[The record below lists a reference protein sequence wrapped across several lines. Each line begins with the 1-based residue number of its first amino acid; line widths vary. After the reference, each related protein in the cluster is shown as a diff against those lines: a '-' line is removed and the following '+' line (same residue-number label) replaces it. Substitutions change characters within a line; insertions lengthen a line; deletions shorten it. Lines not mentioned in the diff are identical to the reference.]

1 MLNKK
6 ESLKILKK
14 ENPNLSEQEI
24 AQIYNLLYK
33 LATIEFET
41 IKEENI

>member
-6 ESLKILKK
+6 ESLKKLKK
-14 ENPNLSEQEI
+14 ENPNLSDYQI
-24 AQIYNLLYK
+24 AQIYSLLIK
-33 LATIEFET
+33 LATIEFEA

>member
-6 ESLKILKK
+6 ESFKILKK

-24 AQIYNLLYK
+24 AQIHSLLVK